1 MILFP
6 GEQLEIK
13 DKNSDSKQLSDE
25 DINAKYAR
33 GEIRIITEQAR
44 YPLPSIVKMVEDE
57 NYKLDPEF
65 QRRRRWDAQKQSRLI
80 ESFIMNVPVPP
91 IFFYEAKL
99 SYYEVMDGLQ
109 RLTAIYEFY
118 KDKLVLDGLE
128 EWSELN
134 GRKYSELPEQIKR
147 GIDRRYL
154 SSIILLHETA
164 KDEDDAKKLKQMVFE
179 RINSGGDKLEA
190 QESRNAIYNGRLNQ
204 LCIKLSRN
212 KYLCRMWNIPE
223 PTEEEFK
230 IGIISEKLQ
239 NDKKYKK
246 MEDVELVLR
255 FFAYRQRIDLQKGT
269 LENYLSTYLQRG
281 NTSFSETTINN
292 LKTLFEK
299 TISLVYQVFREK
311 AFRKK
316 QNRPLIAI
324 YDPMMYAF
332 SQYTDISDKVLR
344 HSEKLRKGV
353 KKIYNDYPEKFKGD
367 AKGLKDVRER
377 NELFEKLISDTLGSE
392 S

>member
-134 GRKYSELPEQIKR
+134 GRKYTELPEQVKR

-223 PTEEEFK
+223 PTEEEVK

-255 FFAYRQRIDLQKGT
+255 FFAYRQRIDLQKST